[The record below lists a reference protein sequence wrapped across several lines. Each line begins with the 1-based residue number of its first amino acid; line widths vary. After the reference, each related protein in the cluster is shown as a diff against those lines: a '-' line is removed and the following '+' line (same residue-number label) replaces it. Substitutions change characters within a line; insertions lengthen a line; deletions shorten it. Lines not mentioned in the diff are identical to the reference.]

1 MDQPLSLEKL
11 LEGLNVADEQGLK
24 KEASD
29 AAGSESA
36 ADQLQNL
43 LTKQASEVNGE
54 TLNMSKDNT
63 MGQSIAE
70 AILAQ
75 IGGMNKQAENMVQAD
90 LDKMEADDEKRD
102 KAIPREGKTVT
113 EVAKALMD
121 RAVAEGGVQEAGFDE
136 AAAEG
141 KEGYEGTPVASN
153 LSKEASEAVHALIGE
168 GVSFDEAIELVKQA
182 SDILSVEMEKAAAFD
197 ALIAE
202 GVDFEDAAALV
213 KAASAELFGYVEEEE
228 EEGDYTDLEKSAA
241 VAQLVS
247 EGIDFDE
254 ASELV
259 KEAASMALAVRKSTD
274 LAVRKANGLSRAA
287 KLAIGGGVAAGAA
300 GAGYAATR
308 KKKAQ

>member
-11 LEGLNVADEQGLK
+11 LEGLQVADEQGLN

-54 TLNMSKDNT
+54 TPNMSKENALGT
-63 MGQSIAE
+63 SIAE

-90 LDKMEADDEKRD
+90 LDQMVADDERRD
-102 KAIPREGKTVT
+102 QATPREGKTVT
-113 EVAKALMD
+113 EVAKALLE
-121 RAVAEGGVQEAGFDE
+121 RGAAEGGVQEAGFDE

-141 KEGYEGTPVASN
+141 KEQYEGTPVASN
-153 LSKEASEAVHALIGE
+153 LSKEASEAIHALIGE
-168 GVSFDEAIELVKQA
+168 GVAFDEAVELVKQA
-182 SDILSVEMEKAAAFD
+182 SDILSIELEKAAAFD

-202 GVDFEDAAALV
+202 GVDFEDAAMLV
-213 KAASAELFGYVEEEE
+213 KAASEQLFGSDEEE
-228 EEGDYTDLEKSAA
+228 YSDLEKSAA

-247 EGIDFDE
+247 EGIDFEE
-254 ASELV
+254 AAELV
-259 KEAASMALAVRKSTD
+259 KQASALTVVKKAVS
-274 LAVRKANGLSRAA
+274 GLSTPA
-287 KLAIGGGVAAGAA
+287 KAAIGAAGVAGAA
-300 GAGYAATR
+300 GTGAYIGSR

>member
-213 KAASAELFGYVEEEE
+213 KAASAELFGDVEEEGE
-228 EEGDYTDLEKSAA
+228 YTDLEKSAA

-247 EGIDFDE
+247 EGINFDE

-259 KEAASMALAVRKSTD
+259 KEAASMALVARKSTD
-274 LAVRKANGLSRAA
+274 LAVRKAKGLSRAA
-287 KLAIGGGVAAGAA
+287 KLAIGGAAAAGAA

>member
-11 LEGLNVADEQGLK
+11 LEGLQVADEQGLN

-54 TLNMSKDNT
+54 TPNMSKENALGT
-63 MGQSIAE
+63 SIAE

-90 LDKMEADDEKRD
+90 LDQMVADDERRD
-102 KAIPREGKTVT
+102 QATPREGKTVT
-113 EVAKALMD
+113 EVAKALLE
-121 RAVAEGGVQEAGFDE
+121 RGVAEGGVQEAGFDE
-136 AAAEG
+136 VAAEG
-141 KEGYEGTPVASN
+141 KEQYEGTPVASD
-153 LSKEASEAVHALIGE
+153 LSKEASEAIHALIGE
-168 GVSFDEAIELVKQA
+168 GVAFDEAVELVKQA
-182 SDILSVEMEKAAAFD
+182 SDILSVELEKAAAFD

-202 GVDFEDAAALV
+202 GVDFDDAAYLV
-213 KAASAELFGYVEEEE
+213 KAASEQLFGYDEEE
-228 EEGDYTDLEKSAA
+228 YTDIEKSAA

-247 EGIDFDE
+247 EGIDFEE
-254 ASELV
+254 AAELV
-259 KEAASMALAVRKSTD
+259 KQASALTVVKKAVPALIPGK
-274 LAVRKANGLSRAA
+274 KGLSTAA
-287 KLAIGGGVAAGAA
+287 KAAIAGTAAAGAA
-300 GAGYAATR
+300 GAGAYAYNR

>member
-11 LEGLNVADEQGLK
+11 LEGLQVADEQGLN

-54 TLNMSKDNT
+54 TPNMSKENALGT
-63 MGQSIAE
+63 SIAE

-90 LDKMEADDEKRD
+90 LDQMVADDERRD
-102 KAIPREGKTVT
+102 QATPREGKTVT
-113 EVAKALMD
+113 EVAKALLE
-121 RAVAEGGVQEAGFDE
+121 RGAAEGGVQELGFDE

-141 KEGYEGTPVASN
+141 KEQYEGTPVASN
-153 LSKEASEAVHALIGE
+153 LSKEASEAIHALIGE
-168 GVSFDEAIELVKQA
+168 GVAFDEAVELVKQA
-182 SDILSVEMEKAAAFD
+182 SDILSVELEKAAAFD

-202 GVDFEDAAALV
+202 GVDFDDAAYLV
-213 KAASAELFGYVEEEE
+213 KAASEQLFGYDEEEYS
-228 EEGDYTDLEKSAA
+228 DIEKSAA

-247 EGIDFDE
+247 EGIDFEE
-254 ASELV
+254 AAELV
-259 KEAASMALAVRKSTD
+259 KQAAALPAVVKKA
-274 LAVRKANGLSRAA
+274 LPAVIPGKKGLSTAA
-287 KLAIGGGVAAGAA
+287 KAAIAGTAAAGAA
-300 GAGYAATR
+300 GAGAYAYNR

>member
-11 LEGLNVADEQGLK
+11 LEGLQVADEQGLN

-54 TLNMSKDNT
+54 TPNMSKENAL
-63 MGQSIAE
+63 GSSIAE

-90 LDKMEADDEKRD
+90 LNQMVADDEKRD
-102 KAIPREGKTVT
+102 QATPREGKTVT
-113 EVAKALMD
+113 EVAKALLE
-121 RAVAEGGVQEAGFDE
+121 RGAAEGGVQEAGFDE
-136 AAAEG
+136 VAAEG
-141 KEGYEGTPVASN
+141 KEQYEGTPVASN
-153 LSKEASEAVHALIGE
+153 LSKEASEAIHALIGE
-168 GVSFDEAIELVKQA
+168 GVAFDEAVELVKQA
-182 SDILSVEMEKAAAFD
+182 SDILSIELEKAAAFD

-202 GVDFEDAAALV
+202 GVDFEDAAELV
-213 KAASAELFGYVEEEE
+213 KQASAELFGEEVD
-228 EEGDYTDLEKSAA
+228 GDYTDIEKSAA

-247 EGIDFDE
+247 EGIDFEE
-254 ASELV
+254 AAELV
-259 KEAASMALAVRKSTD
+259 KQAAALPAVVKKA
-274 LAVRKANGLSRAA
+274 LPAVIPGKKGLSTAA
-287 KLAIGGGVAAGAA
+287 KAAIAGTAAAGAA
-300 GAGYAATR
+300 GAGAYAYNR